1 MTYRRDVLDAPGVV
15 RQSLSNDPRRELSPR
30 IGSLA
35 HPPRPERAVEQASAP
50 LADVPTGPDA
60 AQEVILVKT
69 GFRQVATRVHEILH
83 IESARNY
90 VRIYLETGA
99 VLKSRVQMERLA
111 AHLGTERFIRIHRGR
126 LVNRERIRYV
136 RPIPG
141 GRLQL
146 TLSNGSIIFVARDRR
161 RSVLAAIGTSAE
173 RAR

>member
-1 MTYRRDVLDAPGVV
+1 
-15 RQSLSNDPRRELSPR
+15 
-30 IGSLA
+30 
-35 HPPRPERAVEQASAP
+35 
-50 LADVPTGPDA
+50 
-60 AQEVILVKT
+60 
-69 GFRQVATRVHEILH
+69 
-83 IESARNY
+83 

-111 AHLGTERFIRIHRGR
+111 EHLGTERFVRIHRGR

>member
-1 MTYRRDVLDAPGVV
+1 MTYRRDVLDAPAAV
-15 RQSLSNDPRRELSPR
+15 RPSLPNDPRRELSPR
-30 IGSLA
+30 IGSLT
-35 HPPRPERAVEQASAP
+35 HPPRPERAVEPPPAP
-50 LADVPTGPDA
+50 LADVAASPDA
-60 AQEVILVKT
+60 TSEVILVKT
-69 GFRQVATRVHEILH
+69 GFRQVATRVREILH

-90 VRIYLETGA
+90 VRIHLETGA

-111 AHLGTERFIRIHRGR
+111 EHLGAERFIRIHRGR

-146 TLSNGSIIFVARDRR
+146 TLTNGSIIFVARDRR

>member
-1 MTYRRDVLDAPGVV
+1 MTYRRDVLDAPAVV
-15 RQSLSNDPRRELSPR
+15 RQSPPNDPRRDLSPR

-35 HPPRPERAVEQASAP
+35 HPPRPERAVEQPPAP
-50 LADVPTGPDA
+50 LADVA
-60 AQEVILVKT
+60 ASPGATPEVILVKT
-69 GFRQVATRVHEILH
+69 GFRQVATRVREILH

-111 AHLGTERFIRIHRGR
+111 EHLGTERFVRIHRGR

-141 GRLQL
+141 GRLQV